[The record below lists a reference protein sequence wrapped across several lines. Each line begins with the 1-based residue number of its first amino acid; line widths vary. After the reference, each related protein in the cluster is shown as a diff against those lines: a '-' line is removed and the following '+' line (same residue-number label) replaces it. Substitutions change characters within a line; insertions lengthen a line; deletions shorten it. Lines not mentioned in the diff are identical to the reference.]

1 MPDRRAGTRF
11 RPHQHLRRTRDFQAV
26 KDRGRRLQCG
36 LFLFQAAIRDEEAP
50 GVRGPR
56 LGIITSRRAG
66 SAVVRNRMRRRM
78 REIFR
83 AHQQG
88 LRADVDIVIVMRPS
102 ARDAAFSDLEERFLN
117 AVVRSRVG
125 AMAHLDDPPRE

>member
-1 MPDRRAGTRF
+1 M
-11 RPHQHLRRTRDFQAV
+11 
-26 KDRGRRLQCG
+26 
-36 LFLFQAAIRDEEAP
+36 
-50 GVRGPR
+50 RGPR